1 MLEGKIVTLF
11 EDEEKTKAILPRTTL
26 SAVTGK
32 NGLNI
37 QGELDKKQDTLT
49 AGDNITIEN
58 NVIDTKEDYL
68 PLTGGTLTGSV
79 TAPSFQ
85 TGTSESAY
93 FQTKKMRGQGT
104 ASSYQHAVDWGYQG
118 HNQVDFYEYG
128 ATWNFYESLTGQTPT
143 LVGSIKKTGWNGGA
157 VLTGTPTAPT
167 AAEGTNTTQIAT
179 TEFVTNAV
187 AKKDLSKY
195 RTSAD
200 QDTIDNTIKDRIT
213 TIENKESTWDSKAD
227 TSYVDTEVAKK
238 QDTLV
243 SGTNIKTLNSE
254 SLLGS
259 GDIVLTKSSIGLGN
273 VDNTSDANKPISTA
287 TQTAL
292 DKKQDTISDLATI
305 RSGASKGATAIQS
318 VKTINS
324 TSLVGTGDITI
335 DKSTLGLGNVD
346 NTSDADK
353 PISTATQTALDSK
366 QSTLVSGT
374 NIKTVNGDSLLGS
387 GDLEI
392 SGLPEGGTEGQM
404 LVKSSSTW
412 VFYPTIVR
420 ASIDVDIKFNSNG
433 QSCTNITCEE
443 GDMPIETALYY
454 NGNRIY
460 YMLNW
465 VDQAY
470 RTVTFEEEPT
480 GDLLAFLQKNAT
492 KVEATWTNQPIYVSD
507 GVTASAT
514 INADLLQGHDSSYFQ
529 QKLVSGTNIATVN
542 GQSLLQATDILS
554 NVDNTADLDKPISTL
569 TQNALDTLTTEVNS
583 VKSGTMVING
593 TTVTFTITES

>member
-11 EDEEKTKAILPRTTL
+11 EDEEKTKPILPRTTL

-58 NVIDTKEDYL
+58 NVISAK
-68 PLTGGTLTGSV
+68 GG
-79 TAPSFQ
+79 
-85 TGTSESAY
+85 
-93 FQTKKMRGQGT
+93 
-104 ASSYQHAVDWGYQG
+104 
-118 HNQVDFYEYG
+118 
-128 ATWNFYESLTGQTPT
+128 
-143 LVGSIKKTGWNGGA
+143 
-157 VLTGTPTAPT
+157 
-167 AAEGTNTTQIAT
+167 
-179 TEFVTNAV
+179 
-187 AKKDLSKY
+187 DLSKY

-200 QDTIDNTIKDRIT
+200 QDTIDNAIKDRIT

-529 QKLVSGTNIATVN
+529 TQIDTKLDKASSDETSIYGVSGNDQILFPFSTFATDSELELKQDKLVSGSNIKTINSISLVGSGDINTTLSLDLLWTNASPTSTFDAQSISIDLTEYKLMYVVLNRSTTASTVLESFLLIKNSHQFPITEIGGNIASRSFLASDNNIIVGSAGVYVN
-542 GQSLLQATDILS
+542 GVS
-554 NVDNTADLDKPISTL
+554 STNNNNMIPL
-569 TQNALDTLTTEVNS
+569 YVYGI
-583 VKSGTMVING
+583 KWG
-593 TTVTFTITES
+593 